1 VGTARAVVALARTGG
16 VVVMPPPY
24 MRAVPLLT
32 ARVHAANP
40 NSHYLRNL
48 PVPARFVTDR
58 RVLTAAV
65 RRPGGWKPALADLQG
80 AVRRAGVVVACA
92 HPRDLRGLALLEQAG
107 LSGRRWVGH
116 LVCLFSRQGPRT
128 P

>member
-1 VGTARAVVALARTGG
+1 VGTARAVAALARTGG
-16 VVVMPPPY
+16 VVVMPPVY

-40 NSHYLRNL
+40 NTHYLRNL
-48 PVPARFVTDR
+48 PVPARFVDDR

-65 RRPGGWKPALADLQG
+65 RRPGGWKPALADLKG
-80 AVRRAGVVVACA
+80 ALRRADVAVACA
-92 HPRDLRGLALLEQAG
+92 HPRDLRGLALLEEAG
-107 LSGRRWVGH
+107 MSGRRKVGR
-116 LVCLFSRQGPRT
+116 LVCLFAGRGPRT